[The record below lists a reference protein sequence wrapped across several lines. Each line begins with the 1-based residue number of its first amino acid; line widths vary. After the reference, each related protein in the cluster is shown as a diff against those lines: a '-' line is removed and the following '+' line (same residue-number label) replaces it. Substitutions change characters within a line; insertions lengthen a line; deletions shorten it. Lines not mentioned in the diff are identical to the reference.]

1 MREPLADR
9 EVLLRQLER
18 IAVIEDL
25 GFVGLGVALGG
36 RIGTDSENAVPWPR
50 AVEDGQTVDRT
61 PGERPQRFG
70 DRGCLDVGF
79 PSFLLVGARC
89 DVRTVSCS
97 SAHQPYTGRK
107 QPHEPGGQAGH
118 PDEHER

>member
-1 MREPLADR
+1 MRSRRPLALSPARARHRRR
-9 EVLLRQLER
+9 ERV
-18 IAVIEDL
+18 D
-25 GFVGLGVALGG
+25 G
-36 RIGTDSENAVPWPR
+36 R